1 MSQWEKLQTEIIE
14 NQVFYNYLIHENEE
28 LTKSLKKQKSLTE
41 KISNDLENERNT
53 SFSKILPI
61 DLIQKIFPD
70 IQILPKA
77 FRFLVKENISIADW
91 NKIFRCLKLI
101 DWKNDNFK
109 SNGITMNK
117 FPQALS
123 WGYKNMWEYRFSKA
137 GRLFVERKENSL
149 PQIVLIDPNHLY
161 SDLSLF

>member
-1 MSQWEKLQTEIIE
+1 M
-14 NQVFYNYLIHENEE
+14 
-28 LTKSLKKQKSLTE
+28 
-41 KISNDLENERNT
+41 
-53 SFSKILPI
+53 
-61 DLIQKIFPD
+61 IQKIFPD

-117 FPQALS
+117 FPHALS